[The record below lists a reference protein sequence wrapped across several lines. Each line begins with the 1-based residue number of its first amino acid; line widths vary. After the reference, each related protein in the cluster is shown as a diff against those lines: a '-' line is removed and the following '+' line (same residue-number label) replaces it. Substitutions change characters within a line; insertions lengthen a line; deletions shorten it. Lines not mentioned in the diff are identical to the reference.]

1 MGLPV
6 GKERHRDG
14 ENCHLSQNHWYR
26 PIGVV
31 VMWQVAEARG
41 TRIINK
47 QASTTSSPQRSIPPC
62 QISASIISFTKGPTP
77 KGTIISRGPI
87 TSGYVYAVEYGSRG
101 TTGHVAGLP
110 LGPDANRGVHVSY
123 LSVACWRGPCPLG
136 LGHSVPAHLPCA
148 PLQLTRFMGSSIH
161 LGMILFVMCLSLCV
175 CVCVFL
181 EKIKSRFIKPQKRE
195 TKTIFSFD
203 LGVPLNQMW
212 YLVWLIVW
220 IYTVLCLLTAL
231 NR

>member
-1 MGLPV
+1 MEQDNNSCQDGNPPIGADQLWILMWTRYQPSPIGLCPPLGGWYVTYGAHSYWLLWDRIILGLPV

-14 ENCHLSQNHWYR
+14 ENCHLSRNHWYR

-31 VMWQVAEARG
+31 VMWQVAEAWG

-123 LSVACWRGPCPLG
+123 LSVACWRGPCPLR
-136 LGHSVPAHLPCA
+136 LGHSVPAHLPCP
-148 PLQLTRFMGSSIH
+148 PLQLWLVSWAH
-161 LGMILFVMCLSLCV
+161 
-175 CVCVFL
+175 
-181 EKIKSRFIKPQKRE
+181 EFI
-195 TKTIFSFD
+195 
-203 LGVPLNQMW
+203 
-212 YLVWLIVW
+212 
-220 IYTVLCLLTAL
+220 
-231 NR
+231 